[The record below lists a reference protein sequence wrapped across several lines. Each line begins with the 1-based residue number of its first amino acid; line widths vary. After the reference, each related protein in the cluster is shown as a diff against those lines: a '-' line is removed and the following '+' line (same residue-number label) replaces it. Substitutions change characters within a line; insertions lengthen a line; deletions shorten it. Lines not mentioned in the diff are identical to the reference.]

1 MDRNR
6 TVAGLDVHKDSIY
19 LCIMG
24 HDEAIIFE
32 KTYGVLTPDLRQMCN
47 DMTARGVTEAA
58 MESTAVY
65 WVPVWNELCGS
76 MELKLVNPYF
86 IKQLPGRKSDIKD
99 AQWIAECLLKNLIRG
114 SFVPETI
121 VQDMRKL
128 NRRIMDLNE
137 DMAYNTNKLDSALQR
152 CGFRLSNYVSRVKGR
167 SYQNVLGAI
176 LGGTTDP
183 EELVNKVHGR
193 TVSKHGRETIKAAVT
208 GLFSKTDITI
218 FRQTKEI
225 IDTIERQI
233 NECQKELTAL
243 CEEHFPEQYRRLQT
257 IPGVKERAA
266 TAIIA
271 ETGVDMK
278 MFATA
283 ACLVGWCGLKPRND
297 VSNGRYKSR
306 KVTHG
311 NRYLRQILIE
321 IAWGASRTRNCF
333 FSTFSYVQ
341 TTVKKKSRM
350 KIQVAIARKIL
361 VAVWH
366 MLTKGQ
372 DFIDIYLR
380 RLEEQRKMEEQIKR
394 LEATVSTTVRDSR

>member
-1 MDRNR
+1 MNRNR
-6 TVAGLDVHKDSIY
+6 TVAGLDIHKDSVY

-24 HDEAIIFE
+24 HDGTIIFE
-32 KTYGVLTPDLRQMCN
+32 KTYGVLTPDLRQMCQ
-47 DMTARGVTEAA
+47 DMEARGVTEAA

-65 WVPVWNELCGS
+65 WVPVWNELCNS

-99 AQWIAECLLKNLIRG
+99 AQWIAECLLKNLIKG
-114 SFVPETI
+114 SFVPGPV

-137 DMAYNTNKLDSALQR
+137 DLTYNTNKLDAALQR
-152 CGFRLSNYVSRVKGR
+152 CGFRLSNYVSRIKGK
-167 SYQNVLGAI
+167 SYQSVLSCIIDGER
-176 LGGTTDP
+176 DP
-183 EELVNKVHGR
+183 GKLIAKVHGR
-193 TVSKHGRETIKAAVT
+193 TINKHGRQTIMAAVT
-208 GLFSKTDITI
+208 GCFSDTDIII
-218 FRQTKEI
+218 FRQTKAV
-225 IDTIERQI
+225 IDLIEAQMA
-233 NECQKELTAL
+233 ECQKELTAL
-243 CEEHFPEQYRRLQT
+243 CGKHFPQQYRRLQT

-283 ACLVGWCGLKPRND
+283 ASLVGWCGLKPRND

-311 NRYLRQILIE
+311 NRYLREILIE
-321 IAWGASRTRNCF
+321 IAWVASRTRNCF
-333 FSTFSYVQ
+333 FSNFSYVQ

-361 VAVWH
+361 VAIWH
-366 MLTKGQ
+366 MLSKEQ
-372 DFIDIYLR
+372 DFIDIYLKR
-380 RLEEQRKMEEQIKR
+380 LEQQRLLEEQLKSLESKM
-394 LEATVSTTVRDSR
+394 A

>member
-6 TVAGLDVHKDSIY
+6 TVAGLDIHKDSIY
-19 LCIMG
+19 LCIMR
-24 HDEAIIFE
+24 HDETIIFE
-32 KTYGVLTPDLRQMCN
+32 NKYGVLTPDLRQMCN
-47 DMTARGVTEAA
+47 AMVERGVTEAA

-65 WVPVWNELCGS
+65 WVPVWNELCES
-76 MELKLVNPYF
+76 MKLKLVNPYF
-86 IKQLPGRKSDIKD
+86 IKQLPGRKSDVKD
-99 AQWIAECLLKNLIRG
+99 AQWIAECLLKNLIKG
-114 SFVPETI
+114 SFVPEPI
-121 VQDMRKL
+121 VQDIRKF

-137 DMAYNTNKLDSALQR
+137 DMTYNCNKLDAAMQR
-152 CGFRLSNYVSRVKGR
+152 CGFRLSNYVNTIKSR
-167 SYQNVLGAI
+167 SYQKVLGAI
-176 LGGTTDP
+176 IGGTARPD
-183 EELVNKVHGR
+183 ELVKMVHGR
-193 TVSKHGRETIKAAVT
+193 TINKHGRDTIKAAVT
-208 GLFSKTDITI
+208 GTFSEIDITI
-218 FRQTKEI
+218 FRQIKEV
-225 IDTIERQI
+225 IDMIERQI
-233 NECQKELTAL
+233 EECQKELTAL
-243 CEEHFPEQYRRLQT
+243 CEQHFPEQFRRLQT

-333 FSTFSYVQ
+333 FSYFSYIQ
-341 TTVKKKSRM
+341 TTVKKKSKM

-361 VAVWH
+361 VAIWH
-366 MLTKGQ
+366 MLSKEQ
-372 DFIDIYLR
+372 DFIDIYLK
-380 RLEEQRKMEEQIKR
+380 RLEENRKMEEQLKS
-394 LEATVSTTVRDSR
+394 LESKMA

>member
-6 TVAGLDVHKDSIY
+6 TIAGLDVHKDSIY

-24 HDEAIIFE
+24 HDEVIIFE
-32 KTYGVLTPDLRQMCN
+32 KKYGVLTPDLRQMCN
-47 DMTARGVTEAA
+47 DMVGRGVTEAA

-65 WVPVWNELCGS
+65 WVPVWNELCES

-86 IKQLPGRKSDIKD
+86 IKQLPGRKSDVKD
-99 AQWIAECLLKNLIRG
+99 AQWIAECLLKNLIKG
-114 SFVPETI
+114 SFVPEPI
-121 VQDMRKL
+121 VQDIRKF

-137 DMAYNTNKLDSALQR
+137 DMTYNCNKLDAAMQR
-152 CGFRLSNYVSRVKGR
+152 CGFRLSNYVNTIKSR
-167 SYQNVLGAI
+167 SYQKVLGAI
-176 LGGTTDP
+176 IGGNACPD
-183 EELVNKVHGR
+183 ELVKMVHGR
-193 TVSKHGRETIKAAVT
+193 TINKHGRHTIKAAVT
-208 GLFSKTDITI
+208 GTFSEIDITI
-218 FRQTKEI
+218 FRQIKEV
-225 IDTIERQI
+225 IDMIERQI
-233 NECQKELTAL
+233 EECQKELTAL
-243 CEEHFPEQYRRLQT
+243 CEQHFPEQFRRLQT

-333 FSTFSYVQ
+333 FSYFSYIQ
-341 TTVKKKSRM
+341 TTVKKKSKM

-361 VAVWH
+361 VAIWH
-366 MLTKGQ
+366 MLSKEQ
-372 DFIDIYLR
+372 DFIDIYLK
-380 RLEEQRKMEEQIKR
+380 RLEENRKMEEQLKS
-394 LEATVSTTVRDSR
+394 LESKMA

>member
-1 MDRNR
+1 MNRNR
-6 TVAGLDVHKDSIY
+6 TVAGLDIHKDSVY

-24 HDEAIIFE
+24 HDGTIIFE
-32 KTYGVLTPDLRQMCN
+32 KTYGVLTPDLRQMCQ
-47 DMTARGVTEAA
+47 DMVEHGVTEAA

-99 AQWIAECLLKNLIRG
+99 AQWIAECLLKNLIKG
-114 SFVPETI
+114 SFVPGPV

-137 DMAYNTNKLDSALQR
+137 DLTYNTNKLDAALQR
-152 CGFRLSNYVSRVKGR
+152 CGFRLSNYVSRIKGK
-167 SYQNVLGAI
+167 SYQSVLSCIIDGER
-176 LGGTTDP
+176 DP
-183 EELVNKVHGR
+183 GKLIAKVHGR
-193 TVSKHGRETIKAAVT
+193 TINKHGRQTIMAAVT
-208 GLFSKTDITI
+208 GCFSDTDIII
-218 FRQTKEI
+218 FRQTKAV
-225 IDTIERQI
+225 IDLIEAQMA
-233 NECQKELTAL
+233 ECQKELTAL
-243 CEEHFPEQYRRLQT
+243 CGKHFPQQYRRLQT
-257 IPGVKERAA
+257 ISGVKERAA

-278 MFATA
+278 MFVTA
-283 ACLVGWCGLKPRND
+283 ASLVGWCGLKPRND

-311 NRYLRQILIE
+311 NRYLREILIE
-321 IAWGASRTRNCF
+321 IARVASRTRNCF
-333 FSTFSYVQ
+333 FSKFSYVQ

-361 VAVWH
+361 VAIWH
-366 MLTKGQ
+366 MLSKEQ
-372 DFIDIYLR
+372 DFIDIYLKR
-380 RLEEQRKMEEQIKR
+380 LEQQRLLEEQLKSFESKM
-394 LEATVSTTVRDSR
+394 A

>member
-1 MDRNR
+1 
-6 TVAGLDVHKDSIY
+6 
-19 LCIMG
+19 MG
-24 HDEAIIFE
+24 HDGAIIFE
-32 KTYGVLTPDLRQMCN
+32 NKYGVLTPDLRQMCN
-47 DMTARGVTEAA
+47 DMVERGVTEAA

-65 WVPVWNELCGS
+65 WVPVWNELCES

-86 IKQLPGRKSDIKD
+86 IKQLPGRKSDVKD
-99 AQWIAECLLKNLIRG
+99 AQWIAECLLKNLIKG
-114 SFVPETI
+114 SFVPEPI

-137 DMAYNTNKLDSALQR
+137 GMTYNCNKLDAAMQR
-152 CGFRLSNYVSRVKGR
+152 CGFRLSNYVTTIKSK
-167 SYQNVLGAI
+167 SYQKVLQAI
-176 LGGTTDP
+176 IDGKTNPD
-183 EELVNKVHGR
+183 ELEKMVHGR
-193 TVSKHGRETIKAAVT
+193 TVNKHGRETINAAVT
-208 GLFSKTDITI
+208 GLFSKTDITV
-218 FRQTKEI
+218 FRQTKEVT
-225 IDTIERQI
+225 DMIERQI
-233 NECQKELTAL
+233 EECQKELTAL
-243 CEEHFPEQYRRLQT
+243 CEEYFPEQYRCLQT

-297 VSNGRYKSR
+297 VSNGRYRSR

-321 IAWGASRTRNCF
+321 IAWVASRTRNCF
-333 FSTFSYVQ
+333 FSNFSYVQ

-366 MLTKGQ
+366 MLTKEQ
-372 DFIDIYLR
+372 DFIDIYLK
-380 RLEEQRKMEEQIKR
+380 RLEEQKKMEEQIKR
-394 LEATVSTTVRDSR
+394 LESTVNR

>member
-6 TVAGLDVHKDSIY
+6 TVAGLDIHKDSIY
-19 LCIMG
+19 LCIMR
-24 HDEAIIFE
+24 HDETIIFE
-32 KTYGVLTPDLRQMCN
+32 NKYGVLTPDLRQMCN
-47 DMTARGVTEAA
+47 DMVERGVTEAA

-65 WVPVWNELCGS
+65 WVPVWNELCES
-76 MELKLVNPYF
+76 MKLKLVNPYF
-86 IKQLPGRKSDIKD
+86 IKQLPGRKSDVKD
-99 AQWIAECLLKNLIRG
+99 AQWIAECLLKNLIKG
-114 SFVPETI
+114 SFVPEPI

-137 DMAYNTNKLDSALQR
+137 DMTYNCNKLDAAMQR
-152 CGFRLSNYVSRVKGR
+152 CGFRLSNYVNTIKSR
-167 SYQNVLGAI
+167 SYQKVLGAI
-176 LGGTTDP
+176 IGGTARPD
-183 EELVNKVHGR
+183 ELVKMVHGR
-193 TVSKHGRETIKAAVT
+193 TINKHGRDTIKAAVT
-208 GLFSKTDITI
+208 GTFSEIDITI
-218 FRQTKEI
+218 FRQIKEV
-225 IDTIERQI
+225 IDMIERQI
-233 NECQKELTAL
+233 EECQKELTAL
-243 CEEHFPEQYRRLQT
+243 CEQHFPEQFRRLQT

-333 FSTFSYVQ
+333 FSYFSYIQ
-341 TTVKKKSRM
+341 TTVKKKSKM

-361 VAVWH
+361 VAIWH
-366 MLTKGQ
+366 MLSKEQ
-372 DFIDIYLR
+372 DFIDIYLK
-380 RLEEQRKMEEQIKR
+380 RLEENRKMEEQLKS
-394 LEATVSTTVRDSR
+394 LESKIA

>member
-137 DMAYNTNKLDSALQR
+137 DMTYNTNKLDSALQR

-225 IDTIERQI
+225 IDTMERQI

-333 FSTFSYVQ
+333 FSNFSYVQ

-394 LEATVSTTVRDSR
+394 LEATVIR

>member
-1 MDRNR
+1 MNRNR
-6 TVAGLDVHKDSIY
+6 TVAGLDIHKDSVY

-24 HDEAIIFE
+24 HDGTIIFE
-32 KTYGVLTPDLRQMCN
+32 KTYGVLTPDLRQMCQ
-47 DMTARGVTEAA
+47 DMVEHGVTEAA

-99 AQWIAECLLKNLIRG
+99 AQWIAECLLKNLIKG
-114 SFVPETI
+114 SFVPGPV

-137 DMAYNTNKLDSALQR
+137 DLTYNTNKLDAALQR
-152 CGFRLSNYVSRVKGR
+152 CGFRLSNYVSRIKGK
-167 SYQNVLGAI
+167 SYQSVLSCIIDGER
-176 LGGTTDP
+176 DP
-183 EELVNKVHGR
+183 GKLIAKVHGR
-193 TVSKHGRETIKAAVT
+193 TINKHGRQTIMAAVT
-208 GLFSKTDITI
+208 GCFSDTDIII
-218 FRQTKEI
+218 FRQTKAV
-225 IDTIERQI
+225 IDLIEAQMA
-233 NECQKELTAL
+233 ECQKELTAL
-243 CEEHFPEQYRRLQT
+243 CGKHFPQQYRRLQT

-283 ACLVGWCGLKPRND
+283 ASLVGWCGLKPRND

-311 NRYLRQILIE
+311 NRYLREILIE
-321 IAWGASRTRNCF
+321 IAWVASRTRNCF
-333 FSTFSYVQ
+333 FSNFSYVQ

-361 VAVWH
+361 VAIWH
-366 MLTKGQ
+366 MLSKEQ
-372 DFIDIYLR
+372 DFIDIYLKR
-380 RLEEQRKMEEQIKR
+380 LEQQRLLEEQLKSFESKM
-394 LEATVSTTVRDSR
+394 A

>member
-6 TVAGLDVHKDSIY
+6 TVAGLDIHKDSIY
-19 LCIMG
+19 LCIMR
-24 HDEAIIFE
+24 HDETIIFE
-32 KTYGVLTPDLRQMCN
+32 NKYGVLTPDLRQMCN
-47 DMTARGVTEAA
+47 DMVERGVTEAA

-65 WVPVWNELCGS
+65 WVPVWNELCES
-76 MELKLVNPYF
+76 MKLKLVNPYF
-86 IKQLPGRKSDIKD
+86 IKQLPGRKSDVKD
-99 AQWIAECLLKNLIRG
+99 AQWIAECLLKNLIKG
-114 SFVPETI
+114 SFVPEPI
-121 VQDMRKL
+121 VQDIRKF

-137 DMAYNTNKLDSALQR
+137 DMTYNCNKLDAAMQR
-152 CGFRLSNYVSRVKGR
+152 CGFRLSNYVNTIKSR
-167 SYQNVLGAI
+167 SYQKVLGAI
-176 LGGTTDP
+176 IGGTARP
-183 EELVNKVHGR
+183 GELVKMVHGR
-193 TVSKHGRETIKAAVT
+193 TINKHGRDTIKAAVT
-208 GLFSKTDITI
+208 GTFSEIDITI
-218 FRQTKEI
+218 FRQIKEV
-225 IDTIERQI
+225 IDMIERQI
-233 NECQKELTAL
+233 EECQKELTAL
-243 CEEHFPEQYRRLQT
+243 CEQHFPEQFRRLQT

-333 FSTFSYVQ
+333 FSYFSYIQ
-341 TTVKKKSRM
+341 TTVKKKSKM

-361 VAVWH
+361 VAIWH
-366 MLTKGQ
+366 MLSKEQ
-372 DFIDIYLR
+372 DFIDIYLK
-380 RLEEQRKMEEQIKR
+380 RLEENRKMEEQLKS
-394 LEATVSTTVRDSR
+394 LESKMA

>member
-1 MDRNR
+1 MNRNR
-6 TVAGLDVHKDSIY
+6 TVAGLDIHKDSVY

-24 HDEAIIFE
+24 HDGTIIFE
-32 KTYGVLTPDLRQMCN
+32 KTYGVLTPDLRQMCQ
-47 DMTARGVTEAA
+47 DMVEHGVTEAA

-65 WVPVWNELCGS
+65 WVPVWNELYGS

-99 AQWIAECLLKNLIRG
+99 AQWIAECLLKNLIKG
-114 SFVPETI
+114 SFVPGPV

-137 DMAYNTNKLDSALQR
+137 DLTYNTNKLDAALQR
-152 CGFRLSNYVSRVKGR
+152 CGFRLSNYVSRINGK
-167 SYQNVLGAI
+167 SYQSVLSCIIDGER
-176 LGGTTDP
+176 DP
-183 EELVNKVHGR
+183 GKLIAKVHGR
-193 TVSKHGRETIKAAVT
+193 TINKHGRQTIMAAVT
-208 GLFSKTDITI
+208 GCFSDTDIII
-218 FRQTKEI
+218 FRQTKAV
-225 IDTIERQI
+225 IDLIEAQMA
-233 NECQKELTAL
+233 ECQKELTAL
-243 CEEHFPEQYRRLQT
+243 CGKHFPQQYRRLQT

-278 MFATA
+278 MFVTA
-283 ACLVGWCGLKPRND
+283 ASLVGWCGLKPRND

-311 NRYLRQILIE
+311 NRYLREILIE
-321 IAWGASRTRNCF
+321 IAWVASRTRNCF
-333 FSTFSYVQ
+333 FSNFSYVQ

-361 VAVWH
+361 VAIWH
-366 MLTKGQ
+366 MLSKEQ
-372 DFIDIYLR
+372 DFIDIYLKR
-380 RLEEQRKMEEQIKR
+380 LEQQRLLEEQLKSLESKM
-394 LEATVSTTVRDSR
+394 A

>member
-1 MDRNR
+1 MNRNR
-6 TVAGLDVHKDSIY
+6 TVAGLDIHKDSVY

-24 HDEAIIFE
+24 HDGTIIFE
-32 KTYGVLTPDLRQMCN
+32 KTYGVLTPDLRQMCQ
-47 DMTARGVTEAA
+47 DMVEHGVTEAA

-65 WVPVWNELCGS
+65 WMPVWNELCGS

-99 AQWIAECLLKNLIRG
+99 AQWMAECLLKNLIKG
-114 SFVPETI
+114 SFVPGPV

-137 DMAYNTNKLDSALQR
+137 DLTYNTNKLDAALQR
-152 CGFRLSNYVSRVKGR
+152 CGFRLSNYVSRIKGK
-167 SYQNVLGAI
+167 SYQSVLSCIIDGER
-176 LGGTTDP
+176 DP
-183 EELVNKVHGR
+183 GKLIAKVHGR
-193 TVSKHGRETIKAAVT
+193 TINKHGRQTIMAAVT
-208 GLFSKTDITI
+208 GCFSDTDIII
-218 FRQTKEI
+218 FRQTKAV
-225 IDTIERQI
+225 IDLIEAQMA
-233 NECQKELTAL
+233 ECQKELTAL
-243 CEEHFPEQYRRLQT
+243 CGKHFPQQYRRLQT

-278 MFATA
+278 MFVTA
-283 ACLVGWCGLKPRND
+283 ASLVGWCGLKPRND

-311 NRYLRQILIE
+311 NRYLREILIE
-321 IAWGASRTRNCF
+321 IAWVASRTRNCF
-333 FSTFSYVQ
+333 FSNFSYVQ

-361 VAVWH
+361 VAIWH
-366 MLTKGQ
+366 MLSKEQ
-372 DFIDIYLR
+372 DFIDIYLKR
-380 RLEEQRKMEEQIKR
+380 LEQQRLLEEQLKSFESKM
-394 LEATVSTTVRDSR
+394 A

>member
-1 MDRNR
+1 MDSNR

-32 KTYGVLTPDLRQMCN
+32 NKYGVLTPDLRQMCN
-47 DMTARGVTEAA
+47 DMVERGVTEAA

-76 MELKLVNPYF
+76 MGLKLVNPYF
-86 IKQLPGRKSDIKD
+86 IKQLPGRKSDVKD
-99 AQWIAECLLKNLIRG
+99 ARWIAECLLKNLIKG
-114 SFVPETI
+114 SFVPEPV

-137 DMAYNTNKLDSALQR
+137 DMTYNCNKLDAAMQR
-152 CGFRLSNYVSRVKGR
+152 CGFRLSNYVTTIRSK
-167 SYQNVLGAI
+167 SYQKVLQAI
-176 LGGTTDP
+176 IDGKTNPD
-183 EELVNKVHGR
+183 ELVRMVHGR
-193 TVSKHGRETIKAAVT
+193 TVNKHGRETINAAVT
-208 GLFSKTDITI
+208 GLFSKTDITV
-218 FRQTKEI
+218 FRQIKEV
-225 IDTIERQI
+225 IDMTGQQIE
-233 NECQKELTAL
+233 ECQKELTRL
-243 CEEHFPEQYRRLQT
+243 CEEYFPEQYRRLQT

-333 FSTFSYVQ
+333 FSNFSYVQ

-366 MLTKGQ
+366 MLTKEQ
-372 DFIDIYLR
+372 DFIDIYLK
-380 RLEEQRKMEEQIKR
+380 RLEEQKKMAEQIKR
-394 LEATVSTTVRDSR
+394 LEATVNR

>member
-1 MDRNR
+1 MNRNR
-6 TVAGLDVHKDSIY
+6 TVAGLDIHKDSVY

-24 HDEAIIFE
+24 HDGTIIFE
-32 KTYGVLTPDLRQMCN
+32 KTYGVLTPDLRQMCQ
-47 DMTARGVTEAA
+47 DMVEHGVTEAA

-65 WVPVWNELCGS
+65 WVPVWNGLCGS

-99 AQWIAECLLKNLIRG
+99 ARWIAECLLKNLIKG
-114 SFVPETI
+114 SFVPGPV

-137 DMAYNTNKLDSALQR
+137 DLTYNTNKLDAALQR
-152 CGFRLSNYVSRVKGR
+152 CGFRLSNYVSRIKGK
-167 SYQNVLGAI
+167 SYQSVLSCIIDGER
-176 LGGTTDP
+176 DP
-183 EELVNKVHGR
+183 GKLIAKVHGR
-193 TVSKHGRETIKAAVT
+193 TINKHGRQTIMAAVT
-208 GLFSKTDITI
+208 GCFSDTDIII
-218 FRQTKEI
+218 FRQTKAV
-225 IDTIERQI
+225 IDLIEAQMA
-233 NECQKELTAL
+233 ECQKELTAL
-243 CEEHFPEQYRRLQT
+243 CGKHFPQQYRRLQT

-278 MFATA
+278 MFVTA
-283 ACLVGWCGLKPRND
+283 ASLVGWCGLKPRND

-311 NRYLRQILIE
+311 NRYLREILIE
-321 IAWGASRTRNCF
+321 IAWVASRTRNCF
-333 FSTFSYVQ
+333 FSNFSYVQ

-361 VAVWH
+361 VAIWH
-366 MLTKGQ
+366 MLSKEQ
-372 DFIDIYLR
+372 DFIDIYLKR
-380 RLEEQRKMEEQIKR
+380 LEQQRLLEEQLKSLESKM
-394 LEATVSTTVRDSR
+394 A

>member
-137 DMAYNTNKLDSALQR
+137 DMTYNTNKLDSALQR
-152 CGFRLSNYVSRVKGR
+152 CGFRLSNYVSRVKGK

-333 FSTFSYVQ
+333 FSNFSYVQ

-394 LEATVSTTVRDSR
+394 LEATVIR

>member
-24 HDEAIIFE
+24 YDEAIIFE

-47 DMTARGVTEAA
+47 DMTDRGVTEAA

-65 WVPVWNELCGS
+65 WVPVWNELCES

-99 AQWIAECLLKNLIRG
+99 AQWIAECLLKNLIKG
-114 SFVPETI
+114 SFVPEPI

-137 DMAYNTNKLDSALQR
+137 DMTYNTNKLDSALQR
-152 CGFRLSNYVSRVKGR
+152 CGFRLSNYVSQVKGK
-167 SYQNVLGAI
+167 SYQSVLQAI
-176 LGGTTDP
+176 IGGNTDP
-183 EELVNKVHGR
+183 EELIKLVHGR
-193 TVSKHGRETIKAAVT
+193 TVNKNGRDIIKAALT
-208 GLFSKTDITI
+208 GNFSKTDLVVL
-218 FRQTKEI
+218 RQTKEV
-225 IDTIERQI
+225 IDMIERQI
-233 NECQKELTAL
+233 KECQKELTAL
-243 CEEHFPEQYRRLQT
+243 CQENFPEQYRRLQT

-283 ACLVGWCGLKPRND
+283 ANLIGWCGLKPRND

-311 NRYLRQILIE
+311 NKYLRQILIE
-321 IAWGASRTRNCF
+321 ISWVASRTRNCF
-333 FSTFSYVQ
+333 FSNFSYIQ
-341 TTVKKKSRM
+341 TTIKKKSKM

-361 VAVWH
+361 VAVWQ
-366 MLTKGQ
+366 MLSKQ
-372 DFIDIYLR
+372 EDFIDIYL
-380 RLEEQRKMEEQIKR
+380 KR
-394 LEATVSTTVRDSR
+394 LEKERQMENKLMELELKMV

>member
-24 HDEAIIFE
+24 HDGSIIFE
-32 KTYGVLTPDLRQMCN
+32 KTYGVLTPELRQMCN
-47 DMTARGVTEAA
+47 DMTDRGVTEAA

-65 WVPVWNELCGS
+65 WVPVWNELCDS

-86 IKQLPGRKSDIKD
+86 IRQLPGRKSDVKD
-99 AQWIAECLLKNLIRG
+99 AQWISECLLKNLIKG
-114 SFVPETI
+114 SFVPEPI

-128 NRRIMDLNE
+128 NRRIFDLQE
-137 DMAYNTNKLDSALQR
+137 DITYYSNKLDAALHR
-152 CGFRLSNYVSRVKGR
+152 CGFRLSNYVAKITGK
-167 SYQNVLGAI
+167 SYRRAVAAI
-176 LGGTTDP
+176 ASGVTDP
-183 EELVNKVHGR
+183 KELIKCAHGRIVNKHGKD
-193 TVSKHGRETIKAAVT
+193 TLLAALT
-208 GLFSKTDITI
+208 GSFSPTDITVI
-218 FRQTKEI
+218 RQYWELLEI
-225 IDTIERQI
+225 YGKQSK
-233 NECQKELTAL
+233 ECQSQLTVL
-243 CEEHFPEQYRRLQT
+243 CETHFPTGYKRLQT

-283 ACLVGWCGLKPRND
+283 AALVGWCGLNPRND

-306 KVTHG
+306 KITHG
-311 NRYLRQILIE
+311 NKYLRHILVE
-321 IAWGASRTRNCF
+321 IAWTASRKQNCF
-333 FSTFSYVQ
+333 FSNFSYVQ
-341 TTVKKKSRM
+341 VTQKHKSKM

-366 MLTKGQ
+366 MLSKQ
-372 DFIDIYLR
+372 EDFIDIYLK
-380 RLEEQRKMEEQIKR
+380 RLEEDRKMERQLKQ
-394 LEATVSTTVRDSR
+394 LESKMA

>member
-1 MDRNR
+1 MNRNR
-6 TVAGLDVHKDSIY
+6 TVAGLDIHKDSVY

-24 HDEAIIFE
+24 HDGTIIFE
-32 KTYGVLTPDLRQMCN
+32 KTYGVLTPDLRQMCQ
-47 DMTARGVTEAA
+47 DMVEHGVTEAA

-99 AQWIAECLLKNLIRG
+99 AQWIAECLLKNLIKG
-114 SFVPETI
+114 SFVPGPV

-137 DMAYNTNKLDSALQR
+137 DLTYNTNKLDAALQR
-152 CGFRLSNYVSRVKGR
+152 CGFRLSNYVSRIKGK
-167 SYQNVLGAI
+167 SYQSVLSCIIDGER
-176 LGGTTDP
+176 DP
-183 EELVNKVHGR
+183 GKLIAKVHGR
-193 TVSKHGRETIKAAVT
+193 TINKHGRQTIMAAVT
-208 GLFSKTDITI
+208 GCFSDTDIII
-218 FRQTKEI
+218 FRQTKAV
-225 IDTIERQI
+225 IDLIEAQMA
-233 NECQKELTAL
+233 ECQKELTAL
-243 CEEHFPEQYRRLQT
+243 CGKHFPQQYRRLQT

-278 MFATA
+278 MFVTA
-283 ACLVGWCGLKPRND
+283 ASLVGWCGLKPRND

-311 NRYLRQILIE
+311 NRYLREILIE
-321 IAWGASRTRNCF
+321 IAWVASRTRNCF
-333 FSTFSYVQ
+333 FSKFSYVQ

-361 VAVWH
+361 VAIWH
-366 MLTKGQ
+366 MLSKEQ
-372 DFIDIYLR
+372 DFIDIYL
-380 RLEEQRKMEEQIKR
+380 KR
-394 LEATVSTTVRDSR
+394 LEQQRLLKEQLKSLESKMA